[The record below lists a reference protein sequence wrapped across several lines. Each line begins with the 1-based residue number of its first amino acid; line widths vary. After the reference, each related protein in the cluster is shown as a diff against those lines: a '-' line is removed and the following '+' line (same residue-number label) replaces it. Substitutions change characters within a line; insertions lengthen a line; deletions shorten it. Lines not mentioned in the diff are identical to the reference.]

1 MDRRKLSFITLSIGI
16 LFLAAT
22 YYHFSFKGSREVA
35 SVNLVSSAELCAEK
49 MLKVKII
56 DKNWKTNPE
65 VSFSIEDAFKSCLSG
80 LIQLKTISPEGNEEL
95 MVEFLEILF
104 TAMDIPHKRF
114 LVDDLSTTGTRTN
127 FIATLSHNFSESNS
141 FDWAQK
147 PKVKSIILLNHMD
160 VVDANPD
167 QWEKPEYAF
176 SGAIAPSK
184 AEPERDF
191 IWGRGALD
199 MKGIGMT
206 QIMNMWILKQLNL
219 PMKRD
224 VHFLAV
230 ADEEQSGSGAI
241 GALKKMQEGRE
252 LFALSEASIVLNEG
266 GGGIENTPKEG
277 WDLFLVA
284 VEEKGGAWMEFKEQN
299 PIQLLKDLY
308 KAKILNINDRIT
320 TKDKKITG
328 HGCELLEIET
338 PQPKV
343 NVVASKISASFK
355 CREGMQ
361 VEALFASVFKHEFET
376 VKVRVAQEGSLVQ
389 LSVET
394 ESSSHGST
402 GINESA
408 ITAFVMGLY
417 HLDIFHVKK
426 NNRTPKYFSYLQTEA
441 TSRLIKVLGESN
453 FLIKVIRKLT
463 FIPFLRKTLLSEVE
477 GEFGI
482 NGLFRT
488 SCQFSALSY
497 KNDVANALVDCRLL
511 HTAMKGESHTQAQDF
526 MRQLEKKIDNKF
538 LSLKLLEGW
547 DVSQS
552 PINTP
557 DYRLIEKTLESYS
570 VKGRTGHKVR
580 AVPFLFPAG
589 SDNTWFRNPYSAGAE
604 NVGAIPSYGFFPIF
618 ITAELLASFHGS
630 NERFPVDQI
639 VPTVSRYNTVLTK
652 LAATHGTTFLRRVIG
667 PIESKLEDRFKPKP
681 KPKRPIQ
688 P

>member
-1 MDRRKLSFITLSIGI
+1 MKQKHIIACSLGI
-16 LFLAAT
+16 LALTSAF
-22 YYHFSFKGSREVA
+22 YHFSFTGSRDLA
-35 SVNLVSSAELCAEK
+35 SVNLTSNAELCAEK
-49 MLKVKII
+49 MLQVKVV
-56 DKNWKTNPE
+56 DKSWKSSPQ
-65 VSFSIEDAFKSCLSG
+65 VSSSIEDAFKVCLSG
-80 LIQLKTISPEGNEEL
+80 LIQLKTISPIGHEEL
-95 MVEFLEILF
+95 MVEFLEIVF

-114 LVDDLSTTGTRTN
+114 LVDDLTTRGTRTN
-127 FIATLSHNFSESNS
+127 FIATLPHNFSESNTY
-141 FDWAQK
+141 DWTQR
-147 PKVKSIILLNHMD
+147 PSVKSIILLNHMD
-160 VVDANPD
+160 VVDVNPD
-167 QWEKPEYAF
+167 QWEKPEYTF
-176 SGAIAPSK
+176 SGEIAPSK
-184 AEPERDF
+184 SEPNRNF

-224 VHFLAV
+224 VHFVAV

-241 GALKKMQEGRE
+241 GTLKKMKEGSE
-252 LFALSEASIVLNEG
+252 LFALSEASLVLNEG

-299 PIQLLKDLY
+299 PVQLLKDLY
-308 KAKILNINDRIT
+308 KSKILNINDRIT
-320 TKDKKITG
+320 RKDKKITG
-328 HGCELLEIET
+328 HGCVLLEIET

-343 NVVASKISASFK
+343 NVVASKITASFK

-376 VKVRVAQEGSLVQ
+376 VKVKVVQEGSLVE

-417 HLDIFHVKK
+417 HLDIFDVKK
-426 NNRTPKYFSYLQTEA
+426 KNSTPKYFSYLKTDA

-453 FLIKVIRKLT
+453 LLIRVINKLSFIPSLRKL
-463 FIPFLRKTLLSEVE
+463 LLSEVE

-482 NGLFRT
+482 DGLFRT
-488 SCQFSALSY
+488 SCQFSALSF
-497 KNDVANALVDCRLL
+497 KNQESKALVDCRLL

-526 MRQLEKKIDNKF
+526 MGQLEKKIGNKF
-538 LSLKLLEGW
+538 LSIKLLEGW

-557 DYRLIEKTLESYS
+557 DYRVIEKTLESYS
-570 VKGRTGHKVR
+570 AKRGEGNKIR

-589 SDNTWFRNPYSAGAE
+589 SDNTWFRNPYSAGADHVE
-604 NVGAIPSYGFFPIF
+604 AIPSYGFFPIF
-618 ITAELLASFHGS
+618 ITAELLATFHGS

-639 VPTVSRYNTVLTK
+639 VPTVERYNAVLTK
-652 LAATHGTTFLRRVIG
+652 LAASDGSTFLRRIIR
-667 PIESKLEDRFKPKP
+667 PIESELEERFKPKP
-681 KPKRPIQ
+681 KQKRPLKL
-688 P
+688 

>member
-1 MDRRKLSFITLSIGI
+1 MDRRKLSFITCSGAL
-16 LFLAAT
+16 LFVAAA
-22 YYHFSFKGSREVA
+22 YFHFSFNGNREVA
-35 SVNLVSSAELCAEK
+35 SINLVSNAELCAEK

-56 DKNWKTNPE
+56 DKSWKTSPE
-65 VSFSIEDAFKSCLSG
+65 VATSIEDAFKVCLSG
-80 LIQLKTISPEGNEEL
+80 LIQLKTISPEGHEEL
-95 MVEFLEILF
+95 MVEFLEIVF

-114 LVDDLSTTGTRTN
+114 MVDDLTTRGTRTN
-127 FIATLSHNFSESNS
+127 FIATLPHNFTESNS
-141 FDWAQK
+141 FDWTQK
-147 PKVKSIILLNHMD
+147 PNVKSIILLNHMD
-160 VVDANPD
+160 VVDANPE

-184 AEPERDF
+184 GEPNRDF

-206 QIMNMWILKQLNL
+206 QIMNMWILKQLNI

-241 GALKKMQEGRE
+241 GTLRKMKEGSE
-252 LFALSEASIVLNEG
+252 LFALTEVSLVLNEG

-308 KAKILNINDRIT
+308 KSKILNINDRIT
-320 TKDKKITG
+320 KKDKKITG

-343 NVVASKISASFK
+343 NVVASKITASFK
-355 CREGMQ
+355 CREGME

-376 VKVRVAQEGSLVQ
+376 VKVKVAQEGSLVQ

-394 ESSSHGST
+394 QSSSHGST

-426 NNRTPKYFSYLQTEA
+426 DKRTPKYFSYLKTDA
-441 TSRLIKVLGESN
+441 TSKLIKVLGESN
-453 FLIKVIRKLT
+453 FLIRVINKLS

-482 NGLFRT
+482 DGLFRT
-488 SCQFSALSY
+488 SCQFSALSF
-497 KNDVANALVDCRLL
+497 KNNEANALVDCRLL
-511 HTAMKGESHTQAQDF
+511 HTAMKGDSHTQAQDF
-526 MRQLEKKIDNKF
+526 MGQLEKQIDNKF
-538 LSLKLLEGW
+538 LSIKLIEGW

-557 DYRLIEKTLESYS
+557 DYRVIEKTLESYS
-570 VKGRTGHKVR
+570 VKGRAGNKVR

-589 SDNTWFRNPYSAGAE
+589 SDNTWFRNPYSAGADH
-604 NVGAIPSYGFFPIF
+604 VAAIPSYGFFPIF

-639 VPTVSRYNTVLTK
+639 VPTVERYNAVLSK
-652 LAATHGTTFLRRVIG
+652 LAMRDGSTFLRRVIR
-667 PIESKLEDRFKPKP
+667 PIESEIEEHFKPKP
-681 KPKRPIQ
+681 KQKEPL
-688 P
+688 